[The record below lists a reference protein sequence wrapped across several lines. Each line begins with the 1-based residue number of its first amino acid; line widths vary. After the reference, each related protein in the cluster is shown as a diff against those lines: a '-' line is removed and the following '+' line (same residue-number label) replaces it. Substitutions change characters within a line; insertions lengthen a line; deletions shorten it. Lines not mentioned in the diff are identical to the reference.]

1 MRTYATKQKCLRCR
15 MDDPQREDRII
26 IVICL
31 ADVPSGDHY
40 ADSEYQ
46 WVHKRAFC
54 KRHWIDVD
62 ENGYIPVSKKM
73 AYAKDKALT
82 GRGVTTIS
90 AMTIGEILVTKFFGG
105 RLANTA

>member
-1 MRTYATKQKCLRCR
+1 MRTYATKAKCLRCR
-15 MDDPQREDRII
+15 MTNPKREDRIV

-62 ENGYIPVSKKM
+62 KNGYIPVSKKI
-73 AYAKDKALT
+73 AYEKDKA
-82 GRGVTTIS
+82 
-90 AMTIGEILVTKFFGG
+90 
-105 RLANTA
+105 